1 MKDICEHTYI
11 VISFS
16 DKKNMAGF
24 LCVYTFLGSFAIK
37 RV

>member
-11 VISFS
+11 VISFRT
-16 DKKNMAGF
+16 KKNMAGF
-24 LCVYTFLGSFAIK
+24 LCVHIWVAFAIK